1 MGACLTSW
9 PWGLTFIQWRTFIKA
24 WAVIRGNALLAISE
38 SLIGL
43 TFYFY
48 HTGKMGFK
56 FYSRQSISNE
66 TNTRQRRLSWQTRD
80 GNSPQSETISSAD
93 CHAVIGDSERR
104 LCREIGGALRDI
116 GDKLND
122 STLKLH
128 SKT

>member
-1 MGACLTSW
+1 
-9 PWGLTFIQWRTFIKA
+9 
-24 WAVIRGNALLAISE
+24 
-38 SLIGL
+38 
-43 TFYFY
+43 
-48 HTGKMGFK
+48 MGFK
-56 FYSRQSISNE
+56 FFSRQSISNE

-93 CHAVIGDSERR
+93 YHAVIGDSERR